1 MSRDSFTPIDSIPV
15 LELMLD
21 TSNPRIRH
29 GADQTDCLAR
39 VLRDETRFMNLLK
52 DIAQNGLSPE
62 HVLVSPG
69 GDGKWIVRDGNRRVA
84 ALKMLNLPDC
94 CPVDRLKPQIA
105 QIALR
110 HAGGF
115 PRAITCLSSSDETS
129 ILDYLVRKH
138 TGQNEGVGLRDWT
151 SFMRSVFNL
160 QHGFTENNKR
170 AAQLVMWAEDH
181 GTEVADGFPLTTLTR
196 FTKRELVALLGFS
209 FENDQLQ
216 TILPEADALRLLQRV
231 LMDLETGAKKV
242 DDLFTPEQ
250 QRAYVQGIRNELGPA
265 QAAPAPPATAP
276 TDPPTSSPPWGP
288 GLTPEAAGN
297 SAASPASATPQPTPA
312 STPRR
317 PPSPTTPSWERP
329 CLFVRKHPGF
339 GIPSGHTKVANVI
352 SELKVLKVKETP
364 QAVAMLLRTLIEL
377 SETHYRE
384 THGVALADNF
394 HQKIARAAD
403 HMRDNNRLTP
413 DQHQVILAQSRAEH
427 GLLHVKTLHGYVH
440 SPAFHPNY
448 QTLNSLWDE
457 ISCFVAA
464 CWGP

>member
-1 MSRDSFTPIDSIPV
+1 MSRPYFTQIDDIQV
-15 LELMLD
+15 LELLLD

-39 VLRDETRFMNLLK
+39 VLKDEKRFMNLLK

-62 HVLVSPG
+62 HVLVSPS

-84 ALKMLNLPDC
+84 ALKMLNLPAC
-94 CPVDRLKPQIA
+94 CPVERLKPQIY
-105 QIALR
+105 QISQL
-110 HAGGF
+110 HAGSF
-115 PRAITCLSSSDETS
+115 PSSITCLASSNETS

-138 TGQNEGVGLRDWT
+138 TGENDGVGQRSWNP
-151 SFMRSVFNL
+151 FMRSLFNL
-160 QHGFTENNKR
+160 QHGFPESDKR

-181 GTEVADGFPLTTLTR
+181 GIEVADGFPLTTLTR
-196 FTKRELVALLGFS
+196 FTKKELMSELGFS
-209 FENDQLQ
+209 VENDQLQ
-216 TILPEADALRLLQRV
+216 TTLPEHDAFRLIQRV

-250 QRAYVQGIRNELGPA
+250 QRIYVQGIREELGPA
-265 QAAPAPPATAP
+265 PAVPEPPSSAP
-276 TDPPTSSPPWGP
+276 TDPVPSSPLRHSGSPSEA
-288 GLTPEAAGN
+288 TDSNSTAPEGGN
-297 SAASPASATPQPTPA
+297 HHPAPA

-329 CLFVRKHPGF
+329 CLFVRAHPGF
-339 GIPSGHTKVANVI
+339 GLPAGHIKVANI
-352 SELKVLKVKETP
+352 ITELKRLKVKDTP

-384 THGVALADNF
+384 TNGVELAGNF

-403 HMRDNNRLTP
+403 HMRVNNRLNH
-413 DQHQVILAQSRAEH
+413 DQHQAILAQSRAEH

-440 SPAFHPNY
+440 TSAFHPNY
-448 QTLNSLWDE
+448 QTLNSQWDE
-457 ISCFVAA
+457 IGCFVAA
-464 CWGP
+464 CWNL

>member
-1 MSRDSFTPIDSIPV
+1 MSRDRFTQIDSIPV

-39 VLRDETRFMNLLK
+39 VLRDEKRFMNLLK

-62 HVLVSPG
+62 HVLVSPS

-105 QIALR
+105 QIAQR
-110 HAGGF
+110 HAGDF
-115 PRAITCLSSSDETS
+115 PSSIACLSSSDESS
-129 ILDYLVRKH
+129 ILDYLIRKH

-151 SFMRSVFNL
+151 PFMRSVFNL
-160 QHGFTENNKR
+160 QHGFTESDKR

-181 GTEVADGFPLTTLTR
+181 GIEVADGFPLTTLTR
-196 FTKRELVALLGFS
+196 FAKRELMALLGFS
-209 FENDQLQ
+209 FENDQLL

-231 LMDLETGAKKV
+231 LVDLETKTKQV
-242 DDLFTPEQ
+242 NDLFTPEQ

-265 QAAPAPPATAP
+265 QSASAPPTTAQ
-276 TDPPTSSPPWGP
+276 TDPLLSSPPWGP

-297 SAASPASATPQPTPA
+297 RAASAAGATPQPTPA

-339 GIPSGHTKVANVI
+339 GIPAGHTKVANVI
-352 SELKVLKVKETP
+352 SELKLLKVKETP

-384 THGVALADNF
+384 TYGVALADNF

-403 HMRDNNRLTP
+403 HMRDNNRLNP

-440 SPAFHPNY
+440 SSAFHPNY

-457 ISCFVAA
+457 IGCFVAA